1 MPAAIPNASLVCF
14 DLGRVLVRIC
24 SSWAEAFSLAGL
36 DPGAAPHA
44 PDPSAAPLR
53 DALSARVHAFEIG
66 ALSVDEFAG
75 EAAALLDRST
85 GDVHRV
91 IDAWVR
97 GATPGA
103 TVLLDE
109 LAARG
114 HRIACLSNTN
124 ARHWE
129 LMSTWQDEA
138 DRLWPRLQLRL
149 ASHELGLRKPDDAI
163 FAALEL
169 AGGVAASEI
178 VFFDDLPD
186 NVAAARAR
194 GWRAVEVCSREDP
207 VSEMRAWLREAGL
220 L

>member
-1 MPAAIPNASLVCF
+1 MPEQGTTLVCF

-24 SSWAEAFSLAGL
+24 SSWGEAFSLAGL
-36 DPGAAPHA
+36 DPGSASNR
-44 PDPSAAPLR
+44 PDPTATPVR
-53 DALSARVHAFEIG
+53 EALSAQVHAFEIG
-66 ALSVDEFAG
+66 ALSLDQFASG
-75 EAAALLDRST
+75 LAALLDRST

-124 ARHWE
+124 VRHWA
-129 LMSTWQDEA
+129 LMSAWQGEA

-163 FAALEL
+163 FAALER
-169 AGGVAASEI
+169 ASGAAAAQI

-194 GWRAVEVCSREDP
+194 GWRAVEVRSREDP
-207 VSEMRAWLREAGL
+207 VGEMRAWLREAGL